1 MGPGVLGISNPTAL
15 LNAVFYLNGKVLCLR
30 GGKEHK
36 LLKVAQFS
44 FGYDDGGEYVK
55 YTENGSKNRSGS
67 YKDSSGDNKIVK
79 QYANKSLKERCYV
92 KLYIQKL
99 PDQVKKQGNSVFYWK
114 AKDNMPLDPDALWF
128 IAVPI
133 GRNQLGG
140 MVKKMFAQVGI
151 EGKTNHS
158 LRATG
163 ATRLFESNV
172 PEKLIQD
179 RTGHRSTDAV
189 RMYERSSTAQEKA
202 VSKILCAQ
210 TVQKYETVVTAS
222 GANKDAEKKEPLS
235 TSALS
240 QMFTN

>member
-1 MGPGVLGISNPTAL
+1 M
-15 LNAVFYLNGKVLCLR
+15 
-30 GGKEHK
+30 
-36 LLKVAQFS
+36 
-44 FGYDDGGEYVK
+44 
-55 YTENGSKNRSGS
+55 
-67 YKDSSGDNKIVK
+67 
-79 QYANKSLKERCYV
+79 
-92 KLYIQKL
+92 
-99 PDQVKKQGNSVFYWK
+99 FYWK
-114 AKDNMPLDPDALWF
+114 AKDNVPLDPDAPWF

-179 RTGHRSTDAV
+179 RTGHRSTDAL

-210 TVQKYETVVTAS
+210 TVQKYETVATAS
-222 GANKDAEKKEPLS
+222 GANKDAEKKDDYSKKEPLS
-235 TSALS
+235 TSALP
-240 QMFTN
+240 QMFTNCNNCTINVCFK